1 MADGDVTRERS
12 CSPFMF
18 PGSQPG
24 AAVLYQRRDLAA
36 WDKVAFE
43 FQSSATSEDGGV
55 AKIRSR

>member
-43 FQSSATSEDGGV
+43 FQSSATSEDGGGG
-55 AKIRSR
+55 